1 MRQTHYPADFRC
13 KDTHFLAFKG
23 NVYSIFSLWI
33 LICISAVR
41 TDERSKSRASSFAM
55 PYKEEEDHVM
65 VKFPHS
71 DYAGGAVD
79 VGGVV

>member
-1 MRQTHYPADFRC
+1 M
-13 KDTHFLAFKG
+13 
-23 NVYSIFSLWI
+23 
-33 LICISAVR
+33 R

-65 VKFPHS
+65 VKFPQS

-79 VGGVV
+79 LGGVV